1 MSTYQELKG
10 LKVKFLDSATSGDRA
25 IEGEVFYNS
34 ASPNGSVHIS
44 VGAWS
49 AGSNLNQGR
58 KYTAGFG
65 SQTAGLIVGGNNTG
79 TANCELYNGAGWSE
93 VANLNTARGRHGSSM
108 ASPQTAGIIF
118 GGTDPGAPARYAIT
132 ESWDGSSWT
141 ETGDLPGASGH
152 IAGAGTST
160 AALGFMG
167 DGGPGSTVSTFE
179 FGGSSWTAGGNMNAA
194 RTTGKGC
201 GTQTAALATGGDN
214 TGSNPYSSNLVEEYN
229 GTSWT
234 AVTAAPFVTAKQ
246 YCAGIQTDAH
256 ISNESDTSTALY
268 DGTNWTASGA
278 YGTARY
284 GVGSNG
290 QAAVSS
296 NGSLMAGGVGPDPG
310 LVITEEF
317 NVSILTTTAAAW
329 ASGGALNQVRRVGAG
344 TGTQTSGMVFG
355 GFDTSTALGHTVQ
368 YDGTSWTEVGD
379 LNTGRGKLGSA
390 TAGTQTAAL
399 GFGGS
404 TAEPSNPAIVDNSE
418 EFNGS
423 SWAEGD
429 NLNTARYVLAGA
441 GTQTAGLGFG
451 GYTTSANRKES
462 EEYNGTSWTEGDNL
476 NTARGYLA
484 GCGTQTAG
492 LAIQGFQDGG
502 EGEVSKVEE
511 YNGTSWSEVT
521 NAPFTSRKNSAAGIQ
536 TDAITFAGHNNR
548 TDVVGYD
555 GTTWSTR
562 PSMAT
567 GRDFSSGLG
576 TATAALCAGG
586 DAPGDEGLNTTEEFT
601 GDTQAASAKTIDFD

>member
-1 MSTYQELKG
+1 MSIYQELKG

-34 ASPNGSVHIS
+34 AGPNISAHIA

-329 ASGGALNQVRRVGAG
+329 ASGGN
-344 TGTQTSGMVFG
+344 
-355 GFDTSTALGHTVQ
+355 
-368 YDGTSWTEVGD
+368 
-379 LNTGRGKLGSA
+379 LNTGRASVG
-390 TAGTQTAAL
+390 
-399 GFGGS
+399 
-404 TAEPSNPAIVDNSE
+404 
-418 EFNGS
+418 
-423 SWAEGD
+423 
-429 NLNTARYVLAGA
+429 GA
-441 GTQTAGLGFG
+441 GTQTAGLAFGGRIGPDASVQDHSEEYDGSSWTEGDNLPAGRAFHAGTGTQTAGLSFGGNDSTGANSNVTAEYGGSSWTTGGNLNTARRRFDGAGTQTACLGFG
-451 GYTTSANRKES
+451 GYTDTSVNNS

-476 NTARGYLA
+476 NTARQYLA
-484 GCGTQTAG
+484 GMGSQTAG
-492 LAIQGFQDGG
+492 LAVGGNDGTAL
-502 EGEVSKVEE
+502 VSVVEE
-511 YNGTSWSEVT
+511 YDGTSYSEVNNIPT
-521 NAPFTSRKNSAAGIQ
+521 ATATHGTSGLVNTAALIFGGQAPGN
-536 TDAITFAGHNNR
+536 IT
-548 TDVVGYD
+548 TTLGYD
-555 GTTWSTR
+555 GTNWSTR
-562 PSMAT
+562 PSLAAARKQI
-567 GRDFSSGLG
+567 GSAGNSGTSALAFG
-576 TATAALCAGG
+576 GVNPPSTSNLTA
-586 DAPGDEGLNTTEEFT
+586 TEEFT
-601 GDTQAASAKTIDFD
+601 GDTTAASAKTIDFD